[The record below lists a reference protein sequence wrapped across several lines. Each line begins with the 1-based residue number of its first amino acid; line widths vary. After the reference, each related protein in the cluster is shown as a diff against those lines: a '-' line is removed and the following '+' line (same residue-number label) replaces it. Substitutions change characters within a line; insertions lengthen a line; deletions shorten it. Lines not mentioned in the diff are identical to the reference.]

1 MPPGQ
6 IEGRLPESEMMR
18 PTIVSRFVLGYN
30 RKAPC
35 SFQKLPAVLRGLRQ
49 IGLVSSPF
57 SAINRIEFNLIF
69 GKKQRL
75 FSFNDTRRIPID
87 LK

>member
-18 PTIVSRFVLGYN
+18 STIVSRFVLGYN

-57 SAINRIEFNLIF
+57 SAINRIEL
-69 GKKQRL
+69 KQFLERG
-75 FSFNDTRRIPID
+75 NDFFFFIQ
-87 LK
+87 